1 MSNYDYAAIV
11 NGITEAHGFI
21 GDDSDPT
28 TRAML
33 SGVALLHRE
42 GTVTPVALFD
52 DESFTLNEVYLKD
65 GKVRLSRRAV
75 GSRMFRD
82 SKPVMGG
89 QVAVD
94 LRESV
99 VEYNATHATSE
110 HGTAFLTNFYK
121 MRLGQLV
128 PVKLF
133 EEGDVAEMTAVAFK
147 IDEARRAKIGQVS
160 F

>member
-11 NGITEAHGFI
+11 KAVNEAHGFI
-21 GDDSDPT
+21 GDDNDPI
-28 TRAML
+28 TRAMV
-33 SGVALLHRE
+33 SGIALLHRD
-42 GTVTPVALFD
+42 GVVTPVGLFD
-52 DESFTLNEVYLKD
+52 EEHFTLNEVYLKD
-65 GKVRLSRRAV
+65 GKVRLSRRSV
-75 GSRMFRD
+75 GGLMFRD
-82 SKPVMGG
+82 MKPVFGG
-89 QVAVD
+89 LVPVD

-99 VEYNATHATSE
+99 VTYNTTHATNE

-133 EEGDVAEMTAVAFK
+133 EEGEVAEMTAAAFI
-147 IDEARRAKIGQVS
+147 IDEARRAKIGHAS